1 MALSRKLH
9 DSLVEIVCYLT
20 LFTKRAPQVR
30 EDLRSSHCIYSFPPA
45 RKGFYLDELLCITRI
60 GVPAWK
66 SMRRAIVGLK
76 SLASTRRL

>member
-1 MALSRKLH
+1 MMRQPRLLSNGLRTQRELRKL
-9 DSLVEIVCYLT
+9 
-20 LFTKRAPQVR
+20 
-30 EDLRSSHCIYSFPPA
+30 DLRSSRCIYSCPPA
-45 RKGFYLDELLCITRI
+45 SRAFYLDELLCITRI